1 MMKLVQNLLV
11 CLGDAYVEAVLFEE
25 VGQPRDKTPGLIVEL
40 VTTEG
45 EVEHLIDD
53 LVVFL
58 IARQFPSLGFRV
70 SASKGLLLA
79 MTSPPP

>member
-1 MMKLVQNLLV
+1 
-11 CLGDAYVEAVLFEE
+11 
-25 VGQPRDKTPGLIVEL
+25 LIVEL

-58 IARQFPSLGFRV
+58 VAHQFPSLGFRV